1 MANAIVE
8 QSGDTDS
15 DDDLSKVGDD
25 DHSPRRHDA
34 ALFGPSSSS
43 ASDPS
48 GHNRKRK
55 QVRGKVYI
63 TTSTNA
69 VPSCQAG
76 RSCCFVLAVLCT
88 FICVLLFGF
97 AKLLEHMMVS
107 VRSSHLLC
115 FCDAHL
121 LPAS

>member
-25 DHSPRRHDA
+25 DHSPRRHAA
-34 ALFGPSSSS
+34 ALSSS
-43 ASDPS
+43 ASDPN
-48 GHNRKRK
+48 GHKKKRK
-55 QVRGKVYI
+55 QVRGKVHI
-63 TTSTNA
+63 TASTNA

-107 VRSSHLLC
+107 ARSSHLLC